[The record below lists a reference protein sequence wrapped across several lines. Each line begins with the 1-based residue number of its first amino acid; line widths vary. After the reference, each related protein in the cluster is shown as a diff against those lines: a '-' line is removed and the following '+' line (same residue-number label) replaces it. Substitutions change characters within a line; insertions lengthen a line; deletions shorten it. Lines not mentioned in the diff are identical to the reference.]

1 MLTQIGYEG
10 STEPMPCR
18 VCGEPFIN
26 YETKLCVEHYGELM
40 EIQSQDNM
48 EFEFIFDNYVVG
60 HREGDAFKQI
70 DIHEAHKQ
78 FFNNE

>member
-40 EIQSQDNM
+40 EIQSQDNKD
-48 EFEFIFDNYVVG
+48 EI
-60 HREGDAFKQI
+60 
-70 DIHEAHKQ
+70 
-78 FFNNE
+78 